1 MFERFTK
8 DARETVVGAQAQA
21 RDLGHGR
28 IGTEH
33 VLLALLDADDGTART
48 LRAHGLD
55 TAALRARVAAVGGRD
70 GDLDP
75 DALRAIGI
83 DLDAVRRAA
92 EDSFGE
98 GALDAPPGERRG
110 RRSHLPF
117 SKEAKKALELS
128 LRHAIRLKHNH
139 IATGHIL
146 LGLLHDDDFRAVRL
160 AWESGADVAEL
171 RTDITRML
179 TSRAA

>member
-8 DARETVVGAQAQA
+8 DARQTVVDAQAQA

-33 VLLALLDADDGTART
+33 VLLALLDADDSTARA
-48 LRAHGLD
+48 LRAHGLEA
-55 TAALRARVAAVGGRD
+55 AALRARVAAVGGLD

-75 DALRAIGI
+75 DALRSIGI

-98 GALDAPPGERRG
+98 GALDAAPGERG
-110 RRSHLPF
+110 RRKGHRPF
-117 SKEAKKALELS
+117 GKEAKKALELS
-128 LRHAIRLKHNH
+128 LRHAIRLKHNY
-139 IATGHIL
+139 IGTGHIL

-160 AWESGADVAEL
+160 VWESGADVAEL
-171 RTDITRML
+171 RADITRML
-179 TSRAA
+179 TSKAA